1 MQTTQLKKSPGSRL
15 LKFFRNLV
23 KRNLESWNQRLSNR
37 YLNRISW
44 LSHLVAGAPIIELN
58 RCRIRETGKSIWLR
72 AEADL
77 LWERISVDRQSDQ
90 QRPDLTASGGREEV
104 VQLLKHRNPIYA
116 ACADF
121 TIEIERQS
129 PVEISRQIVSWAL
142 ANAAECGW

>member
-1 MQTTQLKKSPGSRL
+1 M
-15 LKFFRNLV
+15 
-23 KRNLESWNQRLSNR
+23 
-37 YLNRISW
+37 
-44 LSHLVAGAPIIELN
+44 
-58 RCRIRETGKSIWLR
+58 
-72 AEADL
+72 
-77 LWERISVDRQSDQ
+77 DRQSDQ